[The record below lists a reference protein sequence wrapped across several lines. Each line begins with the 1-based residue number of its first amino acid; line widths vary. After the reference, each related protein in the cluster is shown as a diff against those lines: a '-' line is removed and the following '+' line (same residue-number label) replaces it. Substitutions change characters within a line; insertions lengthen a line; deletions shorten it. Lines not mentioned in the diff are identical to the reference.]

1 MLKSCSY
8 CGRIH
13 EGQCQ
18 QKPERRQAGTNEARI
33 RSSRKWDKA
42 RKRANERDHYLC
54 RLCLERGVMCCE
66 GLETHHIVPL
76 AEDDTLAYDDDNLIT
91 LCVAH
96 HKAAE
101 QGEFSR
107 EALKKLA
114 CTPPH
119 GVT

>member
-1 MLKSCSY
+1 
-8 CGRIH
+8 
-13 EGQCQ
+13 
-18 QKPERRQAGTNEARI
+18 
-33 RSSRKWDKA
+33 
-42 RKRANERDHYLC
+42 
-54 RLCLERGVMCCE
+54 MCCE